1 MQDYNTLMMFATASI
16 LLALAPGPDNLF
28 VLTQSMLFGRSAGF
42 KITLGLCTGL
52 VFHTTV
58 VSLGVAAIF
67 QTSVIAFNTLKF
79 IGAVYLLYLAY
90 GAFRASSSKLEVKE
104 SVELSSWNLY
114 RRGII
119 MNITNPKV
127 SIFFM
132 AFLPQFTDSAKGSI
146 TLQMF
151 LLGFIFILATIV
163 IFGSISQLAGAAGR
177 LLSKSDKVERV
188 LNLLAGSIFAGLAV
202 KLALI
207 RQN

>member
-1 MQDYNTLMMFATASI
+1 MQDYNTLIMFASASI

-52 VFHTTV
+52 IFHTTI

-67 QTSVIAFNTLKF
+67 QTSIIAFNTLKY
-79 IGAVYLLYLAY
+79 IGAAYLLYLAY
-90 GAFRASSSKLEVKE
+90 GAFRSSSSKLEVKE
-104 SVELSSWNLY
+104 SVKLSSWNLY

-132 AFLPQFTDSAKGSI
+132 ALLPQFTDSAKGSI
-146 TLQMF
+146 TVQMF
-151 LLGFIFILATIV
+151 LLGFIFILSTII
-163 IFGSISQLAGAAGR
+163 IFGLISMLAGAAGSV
-177 LLSKSDKVERV
+177 LSKSEKVDRL
-188 LNLLAGSIFAGLAV
+188 LNLLAGSVFAGLAV

-207 RQN
+207 QQR

>member
-1 MQDYNTLMMFATASI
+1 MQDYNTLIMFATASI

-52 VFHTTV
+52 IFHTTV

-67 QTSVIAFNTLKF
+67 QTSVIAFNTLKY
-79 IGAVYLLYLAY
+79 IGAAYLLYLAY

-104 SVELSSWNLY
+104 SVKLSSWNLY

-132 AFLPQFTDSAKGSI
+132 AFLPQFTDPSKGSI

-163 IFGSISQLAGAAGR
+163 IFGSISQLAGAAGK
-177 LLSKSDKVERV
+177 LLSKSAKVDRV
-188 LNLLAGSIFAGLAV
+188 LNILAGSVFAGLAV

>member
-1 MQDYNTLMMFATASI
+1 MQDYNTLIMFATASI

-52 VFHTTV
+52 IFHTTL

-67 QTSVIAFNTLKF
+67 QTSVIAFNALKY
-79 IGAVYLLYLAY
+79 IGAAYLLYLAY

-104 SVELSSWNLY
+104 SVKLSSWNLY

-132 AFLPQFTDSAKGSI
+132 AFLPQFTDPAKGSI

-177 LLSKSDKVERV
+177 LLSKSAKVDRA
-188 LNLLAGSIFAGLAV
+188 LNILAGSVFAGLAV

>member
-1 MQDYNTLMMFATASI
+1 MLDYNTLIMFATASI

-52 VFHTTV
+52 IFHTTV

-67 QTSVIAFNTLKF
+67 QTSVIAFNTLKY
-79 IGAVYLLYLAY
+79 IGAAYLLYLAY

-104 SVELSSWNLY
+104 SVKLSSWNLY

-132 AFLPQFTDSAKGSI
+132 AFLPQFTDPAKGSI

-163 IFGSISQLAGAAGR
+163 IFGSISQLAGAAGK
-177 LLSKSDKVERV
+177 LLSKSAKVDRV
-188 LNLLAGSIFAGLAV
+188 LNILAGSVFAGLAV

>member
-1 MQDYNTLMMFATASI
+1 MQDYNTLIMFATASI

-52 VFHTTV
+52 IFHTTV

-67 QTSVIAFNTLKF
+67 QTSVIAFNTLKY
-79 IGAVYLLYLAY
+79 IGAAYLLYLAY
-90 GAFRASSSKLEVKE
+90 GAFKASSSKLEVKE
-104 SVELSSWNLY
+104 SVKLSSWNLY

-132 AFLPQFTDSAKGSI
+132 AFLPQFTDPAKGSI

-177 LLSKSDKVERV
+177 LLSKSAKVDRV
-188 LNLLAGSIFAGLAV
+188 LNILAGSVFAGLAV

>member
-1 MQDYNTLMMFATASI
+1 MQDYNTLIMFAAASV

-42 KITLGLCTGL
+42 KIIMGLCTGL
-52 VFHTTV
+52 VFHTTI

-67 QTSVIAFNTLKF
+67 QTSLVAFNTLKY
-79 IGAVYLLYLAY
+79 IGAAYLIYLAY

-104 SVELSSWNLY
+104 SVRLSSWNLY

-132 AFLPQFTDSAKGSI
+132 AFLPQFTDSSKGSI
-146 TLQMF
+146 TIQMF

-163 IFGSISQLAGAAGR
+163 IFGIISQLAGAAGR
-177 LLSKSDKVERV
+177 ILSKSAKVDRV
-188 LNLLAGSIFAGLAV
+188 LNVLAGSIFAGLAV
-202 KLALI
+202 KLALTQQ
-207 RQN
+207 R

>member
-1 MQDYNTLMMFATASI
+1 MQDYNTLIMFATASI

-52 VFHTTV
+52 IFHTTI

-67 QTSVIAFNTLKF
+67 QTSVIAFNTLKY
-79 IGAVYLLYLAY
+79 IGAGYLLFMAY
-90 GAFRASSSKLEVKE
+90 QAFSASSSKLEVKE
-104 SVELSSWNLY
+104 SVKLSSWNLY
-114 RRGII
+114 SRGII

-132 AFLPQFTDSAKGSI
+132 AFLPQFTDASKGSI
-146 TLQMF
+146 TIQMF
-151 LLGFIFILATIV
+151 LLGFIFILATII
-163 IFGSISQLAGAAGR
+163 IFGLISLLAGAAGGV
-177 LLSKSDKVERV
+177 LSKSARVDRV
-188 LNLLAGSIFAGLAV
+188 LNILAGSVFAGLAV

-207 RQN
+207 QQK

>member
-1 MQDYNTLMMFATASI
+1 MQDYNTLIMFASASI

-52 VFHTTV
+52 IFHTTV

-67 QTSVIAFNTLKF
+67 QTSVIAFNTLKY
-79 IGAVYLLYLAY
+79 IGAAYLLYLAY
-90 GAFRASSSKLEVKE
+90 GAFKASSSKLEVKE
-104 SVELSSWNLY
+104 SVKLSSWNLY

-132 AFLPQFTDSAKGSI
+132 AFLPQFTDPAKGSI

-177 LLSKSDKVERV
+177 LLSKSARVDRV
-188 LNLLAGSIFAGLAV
+188 LNILAGSVFAGLAV

>member
-1 MQDYNTLMMFATASI
+1 MKDYNTLIMFATASV

-42 KITLGLCTGL
+42 KITLGLCSGL
-52 VFHTTV
+52 LFHTTV
-58 VSLGVAAIF
+58 VSLGAAAVF
-67 QTSVIAFNTLKF
+67 QTSVMAFNTLKYA
-79 IGAVYLLYLAY
+79 GAAYLLYLAY
-90 GAFRASSSKLEVKE
+90 GAFRASSSKLEVKG

-132 AFLPQFTDSAKGSI
+132 AFLPQFTDFTKGSI
-146 TLQMF
+146 TIQMF
-151 LLGFIFILATIV
+151 ILGFIFITATIV
-163 IFGSISQLAGAAGR
+163 IFGMISLLAGAAGS
-177 LLSKSDKVERV
+177 LLSKSEKVDRF
-188 LNLLAGSIFAGLAV
+188 LNLLAGSVFAGLAV

-207 RQN
+207 RQH

>member
-1 MQDYNTLMMFATASI
+1 MQDYNTLIMFATASI

-52 VFHTTV
+52 IFHTTV

-67 QTSVIAFNTLKF
+67 QTSVIAFNTLKY
-79 IGAVYLLYLAY
+79 IGAAYLLYLAY
-90 GAFRASSSKLEVKE
+90 GAFKASSSKLEVKE
-104 SVELSSWNLY
+104 SVKLSSWNLY

-132 AFLPQFTDSAKGSI
+132 AFLPQFTDPAKGSI

-177 LLSKSDKVERV
+177 LLSKSAKVDRV
-188 LNLLAGSIFAGLAV
+188 LNILAGSVFAALAV

>member
-1 MQDYNTLMMFATASI
+1 MQDYNTLIIFSTASI

-52 VFHTTV
+52 IFHTTL

-67 QTSVIAFNTLKF
+67 QTSVIAFNALKY
-79 IGAVYLLYLAY
+79 IGAAYLLYLAY

-104 SVELSSWNLY
+104 SVKLSSWNLY

-132 AFLPQFTDSAKGSI
+132 AFLPQFTDPSKGSI

-151 LLGFIFILATIV
+151 LLGFIFILATII
-163 IFGSISQLAGAAGR
+163 IFGMISQLAGAAGR
-177 LLSKSDKVERV
+177 LLSKSDKVDRV
-188 LNLLAGSIFAGLAV
+188 LNLLAGSVFAGLAV

-207 RQN
+207 QQH

>member
-1 MQDYNTLMMFATASI
+1 MQDYNTLLMFASASI

-28 VLTQSMLFGRSAGF
+28 VLTQSILSGRSAGF

-52 VFHTTV
+52 IFHTTI

-67 QTSVIAFNTLKF
+67 QTSVIAFNTLKY
-79 IGAVYLLYLAY
+79 IGAAYLLYLAY
-90 GAFRASSSKLEVKE
+90 GAFRSSSSKFEVKE
-104 SVELSSWNLY
+104 SVKLSSWNLY

-132 AFLPQFTDSAKGSI
+132 ALLPQFTDASKGSI

-151 LLGFIFILATIV
+151 LLGFIFIIATII
-163 IFGSISQLAGAAGR
+163 IFGLISMMAGAAGNI
-177 LLSKSDKVERV
+177 LSKSEKVDRV
-188 LNLLAGSIFAGLAV
+188 LNLLAGTVFAGLAV

-207 RQN
+207 QQR

>member
-1 MQDYNTLMMFATASI
+1 MPDYNTLIMFATASI

-28 VLTQSMLFGRSAGF
+28 VLTQSILFGRSAGF

-52 VFHTTV
+52 IFHTTV

-67 QTSVIAFNTLKF
+67 QTSVMAFNTLKYA
-79 IGAVYLLYLAY
+79 GAAYLLYLAY
-90 GAFRASSSKLEVKE
+90 CAFRASSAKLEVKE
-104 SVELSSWNLY
+104 SVQISSWNLY

-127 SIFFM
+127 SIFFL
-132 AFLPQFTDSAKGSI
+132 AFLPQFTDTSKGSI

-151 LLGFIFILATIV
+151 FLGFIFILSTIV
-163 IFGSISQLAGAAGR
+163 IFGLMSQLAGAAGR
-177 LLSKSDKVERV
+177 LLSKSEKVDRI
-188 LNLLAGSIFAGLAV
+188 LNLLAGSVFAGLAV

-207 RQN
+207 QQR